1 VRKTLVIKIF
11 TVLCLGFSSFS
22 AKSQQVNTM
31 YFMENVPVRNYLNP
45 AFQPLNDF
53 YLGFP
58 VLGYTQLGIGNN
70 SLTLKDFAYNDAS
83 GKPIWFMNKNG
94 NKDKFFNVLKPSLLF
109 QANFQINILDVGFR
123 TGKAYWTLS
132 LTEKTEGQM
141 GLPNDLMKFLLYGT
155 PDMDKNS
162 YDFSSLGG
170 DATLYTEAAFGYSRK
185 VNKKLSVG
193 AKLKLLL
200 GTANVSGSINDLK
213 LNAGIDEWRLVG
225 NGSANYSSPVD
236 LNGNSLRTFDPNMD
250 LTLSQL
256 LKPSGIGGGIDFGVV
271 YKLLDELTISA
282 AVNDLGF
289 IRWSKNLKNMNFS
302 TDAKFSGLDYTVK
315 IKTVDDFKDFAD
327 SVFNSIKDSKKDS
340 IVSNN
345 AYTTYT
351 SPKLNIGVEY
361 AFLKNKLSVGLLS
374 RTLLHHKVPYEELTA
389 SINGRPIDWFNM
401 SLSYSVL
408 NGRMSNIGAGLGL
421 RTGFIHWFLSADYI
435 PVKYA
440 TVDLTSASLQAN
452 NPVPYSTKGINMAL
466 GINFVFGNRLDEDR
480 DGVIDRKDKCPDT
493 PRGVIVDKCGC
504 PVDAES
510 IGDPDYMQKSRI
522 RPTKPNEK

>member
-1 VRKTLVIKIF
+1 MRKTLVVKMF
-11 TVLCLGFSSFS
+11 AVLCFGFSSFS
-22 AKSQQVNTM
+22 AKSQQVNTL

-45 AFQPLNDF
+45 AFQPLNNF

-58 VLGYTQLGIGNN
+58 VLGYSQFNVGNN

-83 GKPIWFMNKNG
+83 GNPIWFMNKNG

-109 QANFQINILDVGFR
+109 QTNFQINILDVGLR
-123 TGKAYWTLS
+123 TGKAYWSFS
-132 LTEKTEGQM
+132 LTEKAESQI
-141 GLPNDLMKFLLYGT
+141 GLPRDLMKLLLYGT
-155 PDMDKNS
+155 PDKDQNT
-162 YDFSSLGG
+162 YDFTTLGA
-170 DATLYTEAAFGYSRK
+170 DATLYTEAALGYSRK

-193 AKLKLLL
+193 GKLKLLL
-200 GTANVSGSINDLK
+200 GTANVSTSLNDLK
-213 LNAGIDEWRLVG
+213 LNAGMEEWRLVG
-225 NGSANYSSPVD
+225 NGSINYSSPVD
-236 LNGNSLRTFDPNMD
+236 LNGNSFKTFDPNTD
-250 LTLSQL
+250 LTVNRW
-256 LKPSGIGGGIDFGVV
+256 LKPSGMGGGIDLGAV
-271 YKLLDELTISA
+271 YKVVDGLTVSA
-282 AVNDLGF
+282 AVTDLGF
-289 IRWSKNLKNMNFS
+289 IRWSKNLKRMNFS
-302 TDAKFSGLDYTVK
+302 ADAKFSGLDYTVK

-327 SVFNSIKDSKKDS
+327 SVFNTIKDSKKDS
-340 IVSNN
+340 ITSNST
-345 AYTTYT
+345 YTTYT

-361 AFLKNKLSVGLLS
+361 AVLRNKLSFGLLS
-374 RTLLHHKVPYEELTA
+374 RTMFHQSLPYEELTA

-440 TVDLTSASLQAN
+440 TVDMTSASLQAN
-452 NPVPYSTKGINMAL
+452 TPVPYSTKGVNLAL
-466 GINFVFGNRLDEDR
+466 GINFVFGNRLDEDG

-510 IGDPDYMQKSRI
+510 IGDPDYMLKSRI